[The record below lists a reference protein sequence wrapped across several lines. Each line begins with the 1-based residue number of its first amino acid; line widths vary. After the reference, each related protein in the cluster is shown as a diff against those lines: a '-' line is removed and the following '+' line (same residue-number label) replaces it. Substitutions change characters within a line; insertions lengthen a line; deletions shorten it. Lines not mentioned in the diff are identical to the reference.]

1 MTNKN
6 AHVGKNHERIFA
18 DEVQK
23 NPQTIKDI
31 VSSFTPQV
39 PKRGLR
45 IKIVE
50 LEGQHGEKSDVF
62 IRTTGGHNYGANVK
76 SFKGAGF
83 NQVTRMKIDNFVEQ
97 FSLSEK
103 FRNIIKNLTL
113 AKAKNSRQNWITAEY
128 ADDIVQEI
136 NPKAFEIIKYSLLGD
151 DEPELFVLIKSDS
164 KIISIFQMEELLRY
178 LEQSINVQVTPRGVL
193 MLNEC
198 FSIQKKGGNGKHDKY
213 SKHDLRHGG
222 NNIQVKMKTGLILKK
237 LNRITAISY

>member
-1 MTNKN
+1 M
-6 AHVGKNHERIFA
+6 
-18 DEVQK
+18 
-23 NPQTIKDI
+23 
-31 VSSFTPQV
+31 
-39 PKRGLR
+39 R

-136 NPKAFEIIKYSLLGD
+136 NPKAFEIIKYSLFGD
-151 DEPELFVLIKSDS
+151 DEPELFVLVKSDS